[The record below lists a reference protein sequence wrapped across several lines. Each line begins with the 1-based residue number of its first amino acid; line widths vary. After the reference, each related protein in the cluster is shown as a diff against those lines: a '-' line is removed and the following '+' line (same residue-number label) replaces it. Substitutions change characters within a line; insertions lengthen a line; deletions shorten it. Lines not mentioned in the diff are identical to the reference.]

1 MHLGVLPPY
10 RAGVVADPDW
20 LVGFARAVE
29 ELGFESLYVAEH
41 VVVPAGYRTL
51 YPYSPTGRM
60 PLPEDCPIPDP
71 LELLAFL
78 AGVTS
83 RLVLGTGLL
92 VGAAHQPLVL
102 AKRAATVD
110 VLSGGRL
117 RLGIGLG
124 WLREELDAVGV
135 EPAERGRRV
144 DELLEALPVVWS
156 ADEAS
161 FHGRFFSFERAVSR
175 PRPVQPGGIPIH
187 IGGHSAAAARR
198 AGRFGAGYQPLG
210 VEGAVLAERL
220 SQMRASAV
228 EHGRD
233 PAGVEVTLG
242 LPLDALDADTLAR
255 LGDAGADRVLL
266 ATREGD
272 LAALVGRL
280 TDVAERFLR

>member
-1 MHLGVLPPY
+1 VHLGVLPPY

-228 EHGRD
+228 EHCRD

>member
-1 MHLGVLPPY
+1 VHLGVLPPY

>member
-228 EHGRD
+228 EHCRD